1 MSFFSF
7 PSTAVFARFGKPEKL
22 KSGLKKRLTELER
35 QAKIR
40 TSSGMTLSLPKKER
54 SVLPNLFDD
63 GREAERGGVER
74 MLRNMRPE
82 PCIYVI
88 YTITERAPRS
98 QTAGS
103 LKTVRIVKSVS
114 VVRYTKHYDN

>member
-1 MSFFSF
+1 MSF
-7 PSTAVFARFGKPEKL
+7 PEKEW
-22 KSGLKKRLTELER
+22 S
-35 QAKIR
+35 A
-40 TSSGMTLSLPKKER
+40 LPK
-54 SVLPNLFDD
+54 LFDD
-63 GREAERGGVER
+63 GREVERGEVER
-74 MLRNMRPE
+74 MLRNMKPE